1 MFLTIIL
8 ALIVGGVMQGQIATP
23 GYGGP
28 AVSSRGLRDAG
39 ARGGEPTNI
48 RLYGTVRGVVD
59 NGFIGVGLDQNGNIT
74 DPGTLFG
81 VEANVGAYGTR
92 EWKRSRLG
100 LDYQGSVRHYSSKT
114 FYDGSD
120 HMLSL
125 DYGTQ
130 ITRRTGAIFKI
141 VAGTSTLPVG
151 GVFSY
156 GSLDP
161 FFLGVPINDVFNNRS
176 YFLEAMGAYTI
187 QIGARNSLNV
197 GGSGFAVRR
206 QSKVL
211 VGVNG
216 QRAFSEFSRQ
226 VSRRTVVGV
235 SYQYFH
241 VDYPRVFGEADV
253 NSVSVT
259 LRRQLNRYWTFTV
272 GAGGMKTDFAGV
284 RQVTLD
290 PVIQEL
296 LGQTTGREAFNAVN
310 YTPVV
315 QVMIDRRSKH
325 NGVSLNYSRGAS
337 PGNGVLLLSRMES
350 ATAGYTYNSGD
361 RWSASA
367 TASYY
372 KTSGFGGY
380 FGTFTTVGGGAMFN
394 YRFWRDLNFSASVDV
409 RRLNVTT
416 SSFRRVGSRVTAGIT
431 YSPGAIP
438 VSFR

>member
-1 MFLTIIL
+1 
-8 ALIVGGVMQGQIATP
+8 MQGQISTP

-28 AVSSRGLRDAG
+28 AVSSRGARGAG

-48 RLYGTVRGVVD
+48 RVYGTVRGVVD
-59 NGFIGVGLDQNGNIT
+59 DGFIGVGLDQDGKIT

-92 EWKRSRLG
+92 DWKKSRLG
-100 LDYQGSVRHYSSKT
+100 LDYQGSYRHYSSKT
-114 FYDGSD
+114 YYDGSD

-130 ITRRTGAIFKI
+130 ITRRTGAILKI

-156 GSLDP
+156 GTLDP
-161 FFLGVPINDVFNNRS
+161 FLLGVPINDVFNNRS

-226 VSRRTVVGV
+226 VTRRTVVGV
-235 SYQYFH
+235 TYQYFH

-253 NSVSVT
+253 NSVNVA
-259 LRRQLNRYWTFTV
+259 LRRILNRYWTVTLS
-272 GAGGMKTDFAGV
+272 GGGMKSDFAAV

-296 LGQTTGREAFNAVN
+296 LGQTTGREAFNAIN
-310 YTPVV
+310 YSPVI
-315 QVMIDRRSKH
+315 QVMIDRRSRH
-325 NGVSLNYSRGAS
+325 NNVSFSYNRGAS
-337 PGNGVLLLSRMES
+337 PGNGVLLLSRGENAS
-350 ATAGYTYNSGD
+350 ASYTYNSND
-361 RWSASA
+361 RWSASG

-372 KTSGFGGY
+372 KTSGFGSY
-380 FGTFTTVGGGAMFN
+380 SGTFASFGGGAAFN
-394 YRFWRDLNFSASVDV
+394 YRFWRDLSFSANVDV

-416 SSFRRVGSRVTAGIT
+416 SSFRRVGSRATAGIT